1 MSGLAPSFRI
11 IAAKGQS
18 NGPFRI
24 WYGSADN
31 DKAEFVLTL
40 TPQHVANAL
49 HKVPPISL
57 EDMEEY
63 VKRNE
68 DYLREIV
75 RYATAA
81 GEKAKVLG

>member
-31 DKAEFVLTL
+31 DKAAFVLTL
-40 TPQHVANAL
+40 TPQHVDNAL

-68 DYLREIV
+68 DYLREIA